1 MPTTKYQPQTSPH
14 TVSNGSVLSNELS
27 NSSVD
32 RKLTNGNG
40 TVGNG
45 STEEHLSDTCDG
57 PSVVTN
63 GHSRSD
69 DSGSPGRTKKFLA
82 VGECSNGHSLQNG
95 GRPHSV
101 LKDSSPSRSKSHSPD
116 LRVRFSDEDI
126 IPPATCQALPGY
138 RNGATT
144 TVCDSIPKNGDSEV
158 NNESSESEITDFELG
173 INNSKAGNSDLKLV
187 NGDSKLLNDD
197 SCSGN
202 GSPTKD
208 LGATGVNPTLW
219 LGDDQMV
226 LFPGK
231 GLSEETDSNS
241 QKSVAKS
248 YEGLISPNGTSIL
261 WDEDTDWIL
270 LFDNMIRY
278 ADRKQQ
284 RTTRSCGCRGSRTGD
299 ETDSKSQSSVTKSAA
314 KRASSAPP
322 VRRQMIQSSKSMPS
336 SNKVAKNILQADPN
350 GMKTS
355 PWPNL
360 ASERKSLMKNYGSG
374 AGGADEEMFI
384 KSFEDVPRINLY
396 SAKELESE
404 LTKIKDCLGNPSN
417 DWEKRVEMS
426 IRLRSL
432 IVAGAPDYDEFYPFL
447 RLLEQP
453 FQTSIKDLRSQVVRE
468 AAITIAYLSQQLG
481 SKLDH
486 FAEALLPCLIILIP
500 NSAKI
505 MSTAGIV
512 AIRFI
517 IRYTHVSR
525 LIPIITSHL
534 SSKSKD
540 IRKTCFEFLDQLL
553 VTWPTQ
559 PMEKHVGALS
569 DAIRKGISDADPEA
583 RAFSRKAFWS
593 FADHFRDQADQ
604 LLTSL
609 DTSKQRMLHEELT
622 MSNSS
627 SSSSLT
633 HTQQRPYSRTPAH
646 NHHAGSV
653 ENLAIGRT
661 GTLGR
666 RTGISNL
673 PVSKQDPSSGIP
685 TRLRST
691 SAIDL
696 SAVRRAK
703 AQASYATLANLSRG
717 SGASLPRTP
726 GARRNDIS
734 VHAITSPERVIKT
747 TRPRGSSQSQPSS
760 RPDSP
765 SSRLS
770 YATYS
775 TTDGKS
781 NRPRSKSGIPIAT
794 SRDASPTRTSFA
806 HERRLS
812 GSRSRLTGAGEKYS
826 SMSNSSGTPLM
837 GEKMLQQSREA
848 EVAVADALRAPV
860 RRRYNAFED
869 QSDESET
876 SSVCSDR
883 SFSSFGRSVDD
894 INEVIH
900 NLHSIHW
907 SDRKEGLQA
916 LQAFFRS
923 GHVLTHIELKKVT
936 DIFTKIFMDPHT
948 KVFSLF
954 LDALNELLIIHKN
967 DLHSWLYV
975 LLTRLFIKM
984 GCDILGSVLA
994 KIQKTLELVK
1004 DSFPYENQFSAILKF
1019 LNDQTQTP
1027 NTKVKIAL
1035 LKYMHS
1041 LISEMDPSKFSS
1053 ANPEV
1058 NFAIMKVITWTAGPK
1073 SSDLRKCGEDVLV
1086 ALFSLN
1092 PPEYSN
1098 LIEQL
1103 PKAYK
1108 DSAFQLLHSRYPRSN
1123 PSTPRSVG
1131 NRNSPC
1137 PVKGHLQSPNSG
1149 LPWPRS
1155 HGGTPQNRS
1164 FEYDDTENLNP
1175 EEITNSWK
1183 KTMSEIEEY
1192 KSDDFYD
1199 KMSEKIIRDSPSRTI
1214 GSRHNSLD
1222 GRYDSLVDR
1231 LELNSSA
1238 DSSPT
1243 KRSPSDYSSLNF
1255 PRNEAAFMLDKDL
1268 AENPSEVDNEIDGLL
1283 NPNNHKAIY
1292 SIVDELSQSSKNEK
1306 KIEALGRLI
1315 CLTKEQSSIISN
1327 DDFRVILKEV
1337 IQTVADPSLPVKTQ
1351 ALNALYELIKTKAD
1365 YFQDYIELTLLRI
1378 LEAHK
1383 DTLNADYN
1391 SVDIP
1396 EMCCAAKMAEMCT
1409 AVAAVNLPP
1418 DQCVRILN
1426 ALILT
1431 GQKPMNQEAIK
1442 MLTKLVEHHPKPTVL
1457 NLLPEVMP
1465 ALIKACDNNESPVRK
1480 AAVFCMV
1487 AIHCKVGE
1495 AMQPHLANLNSCKMK
1510 LLNIY
1515 IKKAQMQKSGNNSP
1529 GSPVNPP
1536 SSSSSQ

>member
-1 MPTTKYQPQTSPH
+1 MPTTKLNQEQQ
-14 TVSNGSVLSNELS
+14 
-27 NSSVD
+27 SSQ
-32 RKLTNGNG
+32 
-40 TVGNG
+40 
-45 STEEHLSDTCDG
+45 
-57 PSVVTN
+57 VVTN
-63 GHSRSD
+63 GSALLNSANGLSHSSTDIENHPPTVNTNSSTSNGTHEGHATSIGD
-69 DSGSPGRTKKFLA
+69 DSSSYTTESDLTSLLAKVHSVQICDSDLAGTSSKFLDGAGFTNGDIPADSKIPSLHNGLASDRDPYSA
-82 VGECSNGHSLQNG
+82 VDSMSSSGNNSNP
-95 GRPHSV
+95 RT
-101 LKDSSPSRSKSHSPD
+101 RSPD
-116 LRVRFSDEDI
+116 FRVRFSEDGH
-126 IPPATCQALPGY
+126 IPPATQVSDIHVVSSCEPVPCS
-138 RNGATT
+138 NGATG
-144 TVCDSIPKNGDSEV
+144 CE
-158 NNESSESEITDFELG
+158 
-173 INNSKAGNSDLKLV
+173 
-187 NGDSKLLNDD
+187 
-197 SCSGN
+197 
-202 GSPTKD
+202 SPTD
-208 LGATGVNPTLW
+208 GAKGGNPTLW
-219 LGDDQMV
+219 LGDDQM
-226 LFPGK
+226 LLLPGK
-231 GLSEETDSNS
+231 SHSEETDSNS
-241 QKSVAKS
+241 GTSETKSF
-248 YEGLISPNGTSIL
+248 EGLLSPNGTSIL

-284 RTTRSCGCRGSRTGD
+284 RTTRSCGCKGSRTED
-299 ETDSKSQSSVTKSAA
+299 ETDSKSQHSESSDADGSSTTKSAAA

-322 VRRQMIQSSKSMPS
+322 ARRTMFTSSKSLPS
-336 SNKVAKNILQADPN
+336 S
-350 GMKTS
+350 TS
-355 PWPNL
+355 
-360 ASERKSLMKNYGSG
+360 GG

-384 KSFEDVPRINLY
+384 KSFEDVPRITLY
-396 SAKELESE
+396 SARDLESE
-404 LTKIKDCLGNPSN
+404 LTKIKETLGNPSN
-417 DWEKRVEMS
+417 DWEKRVEMCK
-426 IRLRSL
+426 RFRSV
-432 IVAGAPDYDEFYPFL
+432 IVAGGHEYDEFYLHL
-447 RLLEQP
+447 RLLEHP
-453 FQTSIKDLRSQVVRE
+453 FQISVKDLRSQVVRE
-468 AAITIAYLSQQLG
+468 ACITIAYLSQQLG
-481 SKLDH
+481 SKLDR
-486 FAEALLPCLIILIP
+486 FSEALLPCLINLIP

-525 LIPIITSHL
+525 LIPIITTNL

-553 VTWPTQ
+553 VTWPTH
-559 PMEKHVGALS
+559 PMEKHVAILT

-583 RAFSRKAFWS
+583 RAFSRKAYWS
-593 FADHFRDQADQ
+593 FADHFREQADA
-604 LLTSL
+604 LLNSL
-609 DTSKQRMLHEELT
+609 DNSKQRMLHDELT

-633 HTQQRPYSRTPAH
+633 QSNKPYRSTAS
-646 NHHAGSV
+646 NHGGSV
-653 ENLAIGRT
+653 ENLNYGRT

-673 PVSKQDPSSGIP
+673 PISKQDPSSGIP

-703 AQASYATLANLSRG
+703 ARASYSTIANLARG

-726 GARRNDIS
+726 ATRRNEIS
-734 VHAITSPERVIKT
+734 VHAITSPERVVKS
-747 TRPRGSSQSQPSS
+747 RPRGSSQSQPNS

-775 TTDGKS
+775 SPDGKS
-781 NRPRSKSGIPIAT
+781 NRTRTKSGIPIAT
-794 SRDASPTRTSFA
+794 SRDASPTRPSFGT

-812 GSRSRLTGAGEKYS
+812 GSRTRLTGAGEKYPTLS
-826 SMSNSSGTPLM
+826 SSAAPLM
-837 GEKMLQQSREA
+837 AERTLQQSREA
-848 EVAVADALRAPV
+848 EVAVADALRAPT
-860 RRRYNAFED
+860 RRRYNAFDD

-907 SDRKEGLQA
+907 SDRKEGLQS
-916 LQAFFRS
+916 LQAYFRS
-923 GHVLTHIELKKVT
+923 GRFLSHIELKKVT
-936 DIFTKIFMDPHT
+936 DIFSKIFMDPHT

-954 LDALNELLIIHKN
+954 LDTLNELIVIHKN

-975 LLTRLFIKM
+975 LLTRLFLKM

-1004 DSFPYENQFSAILKF
+1004 ESFPYENQFSAIMKF

-1035 LKYMHS
+1035 LKYLHS

-1053 ANPEV
+1053 ANSEV
-1058 NFAIMKVITWTAGPK
+1058 SFAFMKIISWTAVPK
-1073 SSDLRKCGEDVLV
+1073 SSDLRKYGEDVLV

-1092 PPEYSN
+1092 PAEYSN
-1098 LIEQL
+1098 FIDQL

-1123 PSTPRSVG
+1123 PDTPRSVG

-1137 PVKGHLQSPNSG
+1137 PVMSHLQSPNSG

-1199 KMSEKIIRDSPSRTI
+1199 KMSDKIIRDSPSRTI
-1214 GSRHNSLD
+1214 SSRHNSLD
-1222 GRYDSLVDR
+1222 GHFDNR
-1231 LELNSSA
+1231 LELNSST

-1243 KRSPSDYSSLNF
+1243 KRSPSDYSSLSF
-1255 PRNEAAFMLDKDL
+1255 PRNEASLLFDRELS
-1268 AENPSEVDNEIDGLL
+1268 EIPSEIDNEIDGLL
-1283 NPNNHKAIY
+1283 TTDNHKTIF
-1292 SIVDELSQSSKNEK
+1292 SIVNELSKSTKNEN
-1306 KIEALGRLI
+1306 KIQALGRLI
-1315 CLTKEQSSIISN
+1315 CLAREQSSIITKE
-1327 DDFRVILKEV
+1327 DFCVIFKEV
-1337 IQTVADPSLPVKTQ
+1337 IATVSETKFPVKTL
-1351 ALNALYELIKTKAD
+1351 ALKALCELMKTKAD
-1365 YFQDYIELTLLRI
+1365 YFQEYTELTILRI
-1378 LEAHK
+1378 LESYK
-1383 DTLNADYN
+1383 DTEND
-1391 SVDIP
+1391 VI
-1396 EMCCAAKMAEMCT
+1396 KMADLCS
-1409 AVAAVNLPP
+1409 AVAAIHLRP
-1418 DQCVRILN
+1418 DQSIRV
-1426 ALILT
+1426 LT
-1431 GQKPMNQEAIK
+1431 AIIHDGDMPINQAAIK
-1442 MLTKLVEHHPKPTVL
+1442 MLTKAVEHHPKQIIE
-1457 NLLPEVMP
+1457 NMLPEMMP
-1465 ALIKACDNNESPVRK
+1465 KLIEAYDNIESAVRK

-1495 AMQPHLANLNSCKMK
+1495 KMQPHLAGLNSCKMK
-1510 LLNIY
+1510 LLNVY
-1515 IKKAQMQKSGNNSP
+1515 IKKAQLQNAGGGSSP
-1529 GSPVNPP
+1529 GSPGNPP